1 MASLTG
7 AGRPFRFQLRD
18 LYGLTPY
25 LALILVTLAA
35 VPAHTWDRLGS
46 RLFIS
51 IGLIGA
57 WRYSWWAMHFT
68 RSLIYGRIRFPR
80 MRQACEKLWRDGWR
94 PARVHY
100 IVTTF
105 MERPETT
112 EAVMAAIVDECRTS
126 GIPARIYLGTGLPK
140 DEQVV
145 RDFLFRAARHLDL
158 QLVIVRQN
166 RPGKRAALGL
176 ALRALSRGGLE
187 PDEPVVFMDG
197 DTILL
202 PGFLRRCLPMF
213 EVRRDL
219 DALTTA
225 EQAVVLGP
233 RWIATWLDMRFQ
245 QRHMTMQ
252 SHALSNKVLALTGRC
267 SVFRGREVMRDEFIR
282 LVESDNLD
290 DWLWGT
296 IPFLSGDDK
305 STWFALLK
313 KPGGTTMLYVPDAM
327 VCTIE
332 NIAGSAWQ
340 RMRFN
345 LLRWSGNAIRNS
357 ARVIALGPKQIGWFI
372 WWCVL
377 DQRVSMWTGLLGPT
391 AAIMNLF
398 WGDPGLSLVYV
409 AWITVTRMFLAVPLF
424 VYAGSIRPAFP
435 LFLYLNQFANS
446 LIKGYLT
453 FRPATQRWLNRGDQR
468 SRTAPTPL
476 GGFRERMADYVMV
489 VWVTAMALGMALY
502 IGVLRR
508 PTWDTLW
515 NALHRG

>member
-1 MASLTG
+1 VYVAVILG
-7 AGRPFRFQLRD
+7 A
-18 LYGLTPY
+18 
-25 LALILVTLAA
+25 IAA
-35 VPAHTWDRLGS
+35 IPAHTWDRLGS
-46 RLFIS
+46 RLFVT
-51 IGLIGA
+51 IGVIGV
-57 WRYSWWAMHFT
+57 WRYGWWLLHFV
-68 RSLIYGRIRFPR
+68 RAQVYAHVRFPR
-80 MRQACEKLWRDGWR
+80 LRRASERLWREGWR
-94 PARVHY
+94 PQRVSY

-105 MERPETT
+105 MERPDTT
-112 EAVMAAIVDECRTS
+112 QAVMAAIVDECRTT
-126 GIPARIYLGTGLPK
+126 GIPTRIYLGSGLPK
-140 DEQVV
+140 DEQVA
-145 RDFLFRAARHLDL
+145 RDFLFRTAQNLDL
-158 QLVIVRQN
+158 DLVIVRQN

-176 ALRALSRGGLE
+176 ALRALSRAGLGH
-187 PDEPVVFMDG
+187 DEPVVFMDG

-202 PGFLRRCLPMF
+202 PGFLRRCLPLF

-225 EQAVVLGP
+225 EQAIVLGP
-233 RWIATWLDMRFQ
+233 RWIATWLDMRFA
-245 QRHMTMQ
+245 QRHLTMQ
-252 SHALSNKVLALTGRC
+252 SHALAHKVLALTGRC

-282 LVESDNLD
+282 LVESDNLE

-313 KPGGTTMLYVPDAM
+313 KPGGSIMLYVPDAM
-327 VCTIE
+327 VCTVE

-357 ARVIALGPKQIGWFI
+357 GRVIALGPRRIGWFI

-391 AAIMNLF
+391 AALLNLF

-409 AWITVTRMFLAVPLF
+409 AWICTTRLLLSLPLF
-424 VYAGSIRPAFP
+424 AYAGEIRPAFP
-435 LFLYLNQFANS
+435 LFLYMNQLANS

-468 SRTAPTPL
+468 GRTSPGAL
-476 GGFRERMADYVMV
+476 SGFRERMADYVMV
-489 VWVTAMALGMALY
+489 IWVTVMALGMALY
-502 IGVLRR
+502 IGILRR
-508 PTWDTLW
+508 PTWETLW
-515 NALHRG
+515 NVFHRG

>member
-1 MASLTG
+1 MAPL
-7 AGRPFRFQLRD
+7 AEPGRPFRLRLRD
-18 LYGLTPY
+18 LYGLTVY
-25 LALILVTLAA
+25 GAVILAVLAA
-35 VPAHTWDRLGS
+35 VPAHTWDRIGS
-46 RLFIS
+46 RLFIT
-51 IGLIGA
+51 IGVVGV
-57 WRYSWWAMHFT
+57 WRYSWWLMHAA
-68 RSLIYGRIRFPR
+68 RSVIYGRIRFPR
-80 MRQACEKLWRDGWR
+80 LRRACERLWLDGWR
-94 PARVHY
+94 PARVNY

-112 EAVMAAIVDECRTS
+112 EAVMAAIVDECRTT
-126 GIPARIYLGTGLPK
+126 GIPTRIYLGSGLPK
-140 DEQVV
+140 DEQVA
-145 RDFLFRAARHLDL
+145 RDFLLRTARQLEL
-158 QLVIVRQN
+158 ELVIVRQN

-176 ALRALSRGGLE
+176 ALRALSRAGLH

-202 PGFLRRCLPMF
+202 PGFLRRCLPLF
-213 EVRRDL
+213 EARRDL

-225 EQAVVLGP
+225 ERAIVLGP
-233 RWIATWLDMRFQ
+233 RWVSGWLDMRFA
-245 QRHMTMQ
+245 QRHLTMQ
-252 SHALSNKVLALTGRC
+252 SHALSHKVLALTGRC

-282 LVESDNLD
+282 LVESDNLE

-313 KPGGTTMLYVPDAM
+313 KPGGSVMLYVPDA
-327 VCTIE
+327 VACTIE
-332 NIAGSAWQ
+332 NITGSGWQ

-357 ARVIALGPKQIGWFI
+357 GRVIALGPRRIGWFI

-377 DQRVSMWTGLLGPT
+377 DQRVSLWTGLLGP
-391 AAIMNLF
+391 AAALLNLF
-398 WGDPGLSLVYV
+398 WGDPGFPLVYV
-409 AWITVTRMFLAVPLF
+409 AWVCVTRLLISIPLF
-424 VYAGSIRPAFP
+424 AYAGEVRPAFP

-446 LIKGYLT
+446 VIKGYLT

-468 SRTAPTPL
+468 GGAAPSAL
-476 GGFRERMADYVMV
+476 GRFRERMADYVMV

-502 IGVLRR
+502 IGILRR

-515 NALHRG
+515 NVLHGG

>member
-1 MASLTG
+1 MASL
-7 AGRPFRFQLRD
+7 AEPRRRFRLRLRD
-18 LYGLTPY
+18 VCGLSVY
-25 LALILVTLAA
+25 VAVILAA
-35 VPAHTWDRLGS
+35 IAGVPAQTWDRLGS
-46 RLFIS
+46 KLFIS
-51 IGLIGA
+51 IGVIGL
-57 WRYSWWAMHFT
+57 WRYSWWLLHFV
-68 RSLIYGRIRFPR
+68 RAQVYEHIRFPR
-80 MRQACEKLWRDGWR
+80 LRAASERLWRDGWR

-112 EAVMAAIVDECRTS
+112 QAVIAAIVDECRTS
-126 GIPARIYLGTGLPK
+126 GIPTRIYLGTGLPK
-140 DEQVV
+140 DEQVA
-145 RDFLFRAARHLDL
+145 RDFLFRVGRSLDL
-158 QLVIVRQN
+158 ELVIVRQN

-176 ALRALSRGGLE
+176 ALRALSRAGVAH
-187 PDEPVVFMDG
+187 DEPVVFMDG

-202 PGFLRRCLPMF
+202 PGFLRRCLPLF

-225 EQAVVLGP
+225 EQAIVLGP
-233 RWIATWLDMRFQ
+233 RWISTWLDMRFA
-245 QRHMTMQ
+245 QRHLTMQ
-252 SHALSNKVLALTGRC
+252 SHALAHKVLALTGRC
-267 SVFRGREVMRDEFIR
+267 SVFRGGEVMRDEFIR
-282 LVESDNLD
+282 LVESDNLE

-313 KPGGTTMLYVPDAM
+313 KPGGGVMLYVPDAM
-327 VCTIE
+327 VCTVE

-357 ARVIALGPKQIGWFI
+357 GRVIALGPRRIGWFI

-377 DQRVSMWTGLLGPT
+377 DQRISMWTGLLGP
-391 AAIMNLF
+391 AAALMNLF
-398 WGDPGLSLVYV
+398 WGDPGLTLIYLS
-409 AWITVTRMFLAVPLF
+409 WICTTRLLLALPLF
-424 VYAGSIRPAFP
+424 AYAGEIRPAFP
-435 LFLYLNQFANS
+435 LFLYMNQLANS

-468 SRTAPTPL
+468 ARAAPSPL
-476 GGFRERMADYVMV
+476 GRFRERMADYVMV
-489 VWVTAMALGMALY
+489 VWVTVMGVAMALY

-515 NALHRG
+515 NVFHRG

>member
-1 MASLTG
+1 VASLKD
-7 AGRPFRFQLRD
+7 AQRPFRFRYRD

-25 LALILVTLAA
+25 LALILVVLAA
-35 VPAHTWDRLGS
+35 VPAPTWDRLSS

-51 IGLIGA
+51 IGVIGL
-57 WRYSWWAMHFT
+57 WRYSWWLLHFV
-68 RSLIYGRIRFPR
+68 RSQIYARVHFPR
-80 MRQACEKLWRDGWR
+80 MRRACEALWRESWR
-94 PARVHY
+94 PARVNY

-112 EAVMAAIVDECRTS
+112 EAVIASIVDECRTS
-126 GIPARIYLGTGLPK
+126 GIATRIYLGTGLPK
-140 DEQVV
+140 DENVA
-145 RDFLFRAARHLDL
+145 REFLARTGRHLDIE
-158 QLVIVRQN
+158 LVIVRQN

-176 ALRALSRGGLE
+176 ALRSLSRAGLS

-202 PGFLRRCLPMF
+202 PGFLRRCLPLF

-225 EQAVVLGP
+225 EQAIVLGP
-233 RWIATWLDMRFQ
+233 RWISTWLDMRFA
-245 QRHMTMQ
+245 QRHLTMQ

-313 KPGGTTMLYVPDAM
+313 KPGGTTMLYVPDAW
-327 VCTIE
+327 VCTVE

-357 ARVIALGPKQIGWFI
+357 GRVVALGPRQIGWFI
-372 WWCVL
+372 WWCVV
-377 DQRVSMWTGLLGPT
+377 DQRISMWSGLLGPA

-398 WGDPGLSLVYV
+398 WGDPGLTLVYV
-409 AWITVTRMFLAVPLF
+409 AWICVTRFLLALPLF
-424 VYAGSIRPAFP
+424 AYAGEIRPAFP

-446 LIKGYLT
+446 IIKGYLL

-468 SRTAPTPL
+468 GRTAPGEL
-476 GGFRERMADYVMV
+476 GRYRERMADYVMAI
-489 VWVTAMALGMALY
+489 WVTMLGVAMALYVGILHRA
-502 IGVLRR
+502 
-508 PTWDTLW
+508 TWDTLW
-515 NALHRG
+515 NAFHRG

>member
-1 MASLTG
+1 VAPLAESQ
-7 AGRPFRFQLRD
+7 RRFRFRFRD
-18 LYGLTPY
+18 LYGLVAY
-25 LALILVTLAA
+25 VAVILGVLAA
-35 VPAHTWDRLGS
+35 VPAHTWDRLSS
-46 RLFIS
+46 RGFVT

-57 WRYSWWAMHFT
+57 WRYSWWLLHF
-68 RSLIYGRIRFPR
+68 IRAQFYAR
-80 MRQACEKLWRDGWR
+80 VHFRKLREASEQVWRTGWR
-94 PARVHY
+94 PARVNY

-105 MERPETT
+105 MERLETT
-112 EAVMAAIVDECRTS
+112 QAVMAAIVDECRTT
-126 GIPARIYLGTGLPK
+126 GIATRIYLGTGLPK
-140 DEQVV
+140 DEQVA
-145 RDFLFRAARHLDL
+145 REFLFRAARNLDVE
-158 QLVIVRQN
+158 LVIVRQN

-176 ALRALSRGGLE
+176 ALRALSRAGLHPE
-187 PDEPVVFMDG
+187 EPVVFMDG

-202 PGFLRRCLPMF
+202 PGFLRRCLPLF

-225 EQAVVLGP
+225 EQAIVLGP
-233 RWIATWLDMRFQ
+233 RWISTWLDMRFA
-245 QRHMTMQ
+245 QRHLTMQ
-252 SHALSNKVLALTGRC
+252 SHALSHKVLALTGRC
-267 SVFRGREVMRDEFIR
+267 SVFRGREVMRDEFMR
-282 LVESDNLD
+282 LVESDNLE
-290 DWLWGT
+290 DWLWGK

-313 KPGGTTMLYVPDAM
+313 KPGGSTMLYVPDAM

-357 ARVIALGPKQIGWFI
+357 SRVIALGPRRIGGFI

-398 WGDPGLSLVYV
+398 WGDPGLTLVYV
-409 AWITVTRMFLAVPLF
+409 AWICVTRLLLSIPLF
-424 VYAGSIRPAFP
+424 FYAGEIRPAFP
-435 LFLYLNQFANS
+435 LFLYVNQFANS

-468 SRTAPTPL
+468 ARTAPSAMSR
-476 GGFRERMADYVMV
+476 FRERMADYVMV

-515 NALHRG
+515 NLLHRG

>member
-1 MASLTG
+1 VAPL
-7 AGRPFRFQLRD
+7 AEARRPFRFRLRD
-18 LYGLTPY
+18 LYGLTVY
-25 LALILVTLAA
+25 VAVILGAIAA
-35 VPAHTWDRLGS
+35 IPAHTWDRLGS
-46 RLFIS
+46 RLFVT
-51 IGLIGA
+51 IGVIGV
-57 WRYSWWAMHFT
+57 WRYGWWLLHFV
-68 RSLIYGRIRFPR
+68 RAQVYAHVRFPR
-80 MRQACEKLWRDGWR
+80 LRRASERLWREGWR
-94 PARVHY
+94 PERVSY

-105 MERPETT
+105 MERPDTT
-112 EAVMAAIVDECRTS
+112 QAVMAAIVDECRTT
-126 GIPARIYLGTGLPK
+126 GIPTRIYLGSGLPK
-140 DEQVV
+140 DEQVA
-145 RDFLFRAARHLDL
+145 RDFLFRTAQNLDL
-158 QLVIVRQN
+158 DLVIVRQN

-176 ALRALSRGGLE
+176 ALRALSRAGLG

-202 PGFLRRCLPMF
+202 PGFLRRCLPLF

-225 EQAVVLGP
+225 EQAIVLGP
-233 RWIATWLDMRFQ
+233 RWIATWLDMRFA
-245 QRHMTMQ
+245 QRHLTMQ
-252 SHALSNKVLALTGRC
+252 SHALAHKVLALTGRC

-282 LVESDNLD
+282 LVESDNLE

-313 KPGGTTMLYVPDAM
+313 KPGGSIMLYVPDAM
-327 VCTIE
+327 VCTVE

-357 ARVIALGPKQIGWFI
+357 GRVIALGPRRIGWFI

-391 AAIMNLF
+391 AALLNLF

-409 AWITVTRMFLAVPLF
+409 AWICTTRLLLSLPLF
-424 VYAGSIRPAFP
+424 AYAGEIRPAFP
-435 LFLYLNQFANS
+435 LFLYMNQLANS

-468 SRTAPTPL
+468 GRTSPGAL
-476 GGFRERMADYVMV
+476 SGFRERMADYVMV
-489 VWVTAMALGMALY
+489 IWVTVMALGMALY
-502 IGVLRR
+502 IGILRR
-508 PTWDTLW
+508 PTWETLW
-515 NALHRG
+515 NVFHRG

>member
-1 MASLTG
+1 MA
-7 AGRPFRFQLRD
+7 AVVEPRPGFRLRWRD
-18 LYGLTPY
+18 VWGLSVY
-25 LALILVTLAA
+25 VAVILAA
-35 VPAHTWDRLGS
+35 VAGVPAQTWDRLGS
-46 RLFIS
+46 KLFIS
-51 IGLIGA
+51 IGVIGT
-57 WRYSWWAMHFT
+57 WRYSWWLLHFA
-68 RSLIYGRIRFPR
+68 RAQFYAHVRFPR
-80 MRQACEKLWRDGWR
+80 LRAASERLWREGWR

-112 EAVMAAIVDECRTS
+112 QAVMAAIVDECRTT
-126 GIPARIYLGTGLPK
+126 GIPTRVYLGTGLPK
-140 DEQVV
+140 DEQVA
-145 RDFLFRAARHLDL
+145 RDLLFRIARTLDFE
-158 QLVIVRQN
+158 LVIVRQN

-176 ALRALSRGGLE
+176 ALRALSRAGVAH
-187 PDEPVVFMDG
+187 DEPVVFMDG

-202 PGFLRRCLPMF
+202 PGFLRRCLPLF

-225 EQAVVLGP
+225 EQAIVLGP
-233 RWIATWLDMRFQ
+233 RWISTWLDMRFA
-245 QRHMTMQ
+245 QRHLTMQ
-252 SHALSNKVLALTGRC
+252 SHALAHKVLALTGRC
-267 SVFRGREVMRDEFIR
+267 SVFRGGEVMRDEFIR

-313 KPGGTTMLYVPDAM
+313 KPGGGVMLYVPDAM
-327 VCTIE
+327 VCTVE

-357 ARVIALGPKQIGWFI
+357 GRVIALGPRRIGWFI

-377 DQRVSMWTGLLGPT
+377 DQRISMWTGLLGP
-391 AAIMNLF
+391 AAALMNLF
-398 WGDPGLSLVYV
+398 WGDSGLTLVYL
-409 AWITVTRMFLAVPLF
+409 AWICTTRLLLALPLF
-424 VYAGSIRPAFP
+424 AYAGEIRPAFP
-435 LFLYLNQFANS
+435 LFLYLNQLANS

-468 SRTAPTPL
+468 ARTAPSPL
-476 GGFRERMADYVMV
+476 GRFRERMADYVMV
-489 VWVTAMALGMALY
+489 VWVTVMGVAMALY
-502 IGVLRR
+502 IGILRR
-508 PTWDTLW
+508 PTWDTVW
-515 NALHRG
+515 NVFHRG

>member
-1 MASLTG
+1 MAPL
-7 AGRPFRFQLRD
+7 AEARRPFRFRLRD
-18 LYGLTPY
+18 LSGLCAY
-25 LALILVTLAA
+25 VAVILASLAA

-46 RLFIS
+46 KLFIS
-51 IGLIGA
+51 IGVIGA
-57 WRYSWWAMHFT
+57 WRYSWWLLHFV
-68 RSLIYGRIRFPR
+68 RSQYYARIRFPR
-80 MRQACEKLWRDGWR
+80 LRRACERLWHDGWR
-94 PARVHY
+94 PRRVSY

-112 EAVMAAIVDECRTS
+112 QAVMAAIVDECRTT
-126 GIPARIYLGTGLPK
+126 GIPARIYLGSGLPK
-140 DEQVV
+140 DEQVA
-145 RDFLFRAARHLDL
+145 RDFLLRTARKLDL
-158 QLVIVRQN
+158 ELVIVRQN

-176 ALRALSRGGLE
+176 ALRALSRAGLD

-202 PGFLRRCLPMF
+202 PGFLRRCLPLF

-225 EQAVVLGP
+225 EQSIVLGP
-233 RWIATWLDMRFQ
+233 RWIATWLDMRFA
-245 QRHMTMQ
+245 QRHLTMQ
-252 SHALSNKVLALTGRC
+252 SHALSHKVLALTGRC

-282 LVESDNLD
+282 LVESDHLE

-313 KPGGTTMLYVPDAM
+313 KPGGSVMLYVPDAM
-327 VCTIE
+327 VCTVE

-357 ARVIALGPKQIGWFI
+357 GRVIALGPRRIGGFI
-372 WWCVL
+372 WWCVV
-377 DQRVSMWTGLLGPT
+377 DQRISMWTGLLGP
-391 AAIMNLF
+391 AAALLNLF
-398 WGDPGLSLVYV
+398 WGDPGFTLVYV
-409 AWITVTRMFLAVPLF
+409 AWVCTTRLLLALPLF
-424 VYAGSIRPAFP
+424 AYGGEIRPAFP
-435 LFLYLNQFANS
+435 LFLYLNQLANS
-446 LIKGYLT
+446 IIKGYLT

-468 SRTAPTPL
+468 ARTAPSAM
-476 GGFRERMADYVMV
+476 GAFRERMADYVMV
-489 VWVTAMALGMALY
+489 TWVTAMGVAMALY
-502 IGVLRR
+502 IGILRR

-515 NALHRG
+515 NVFHRG